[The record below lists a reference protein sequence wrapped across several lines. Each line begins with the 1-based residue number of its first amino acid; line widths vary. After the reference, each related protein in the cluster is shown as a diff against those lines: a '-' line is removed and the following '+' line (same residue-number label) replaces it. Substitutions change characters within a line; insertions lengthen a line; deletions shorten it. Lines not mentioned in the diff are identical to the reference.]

1 MDIKIPPLTISQV
14 CKAQIKCP
22 NTLILRYGKY
32 EILSVTAYS
41 LDDKINLLKE
51 MSKSQAE
58 TTFMSL
64 KVYGPYSLI

>member
-14 CKAQIKCP
+14 HKAQIKCP
-22 NTLILRYGKY
+22 NTLILRYSKY

-51 MSKSQAE
+51 MSKSHSE

-64 KVYGPYSLI
+64 KVYGLL

>member
-14 CKAQIKCP
+14 RKAQIKCP
-22 NTLILRYGKY
+22 NTLILRYSKY

-51 MSKSQAE
+51 MSKSHSE

-64 KVYGPYSLI
+64 KVYGLL